1 MLPRSVQ
8 DQIDTAKRL
17 QDQLNQPAEAGN
29 PAEQAAPEAQ
39 PQGAA
44 PVDPAQSADPT
55 QPAQAETRDAAYWR
69 HRFDVIQGKYN
80 VEVPALRKEIADLK
94 QQLAQQ
100 LDAAPSTP
108 QGSAVQRAQEAMA
121 ELTQAE
127 IDEFGPDLVNLI
139 KRVAGSAAA
148 AQAFQA
154 DQGDLQTLKSEL
166 SQIREEQQQ
175 DAQARFWATL
185 EDQVPDFRA
194 INANPAFLAWL
205 AEVDPMSG
213 ASRQQLLASAQH
225 ALDPYRVAA
234 IFRSFA
240 GAAPKKQ
247 TIPDELVQ
255 PRQARAAPAEP
266 SAAKVWTRAEISQF
280 FRNKASLPA
289 DKAAALEADIFA
301 AQAQGRIR

>member
-8 DQIDTAKRL
+8 DQIDTAQRL

-29 PAEQAAPEAQ
+29 PAEQAVPAAK
-39 PQGAA
+39 PQDAA

-55 QPAQAETRDAAYWR
+55 PPAQAETRDAAYWR

-94 QQLAQQ
+94 QQIAATSSAQ
-100 LDAAPSTP
+100 
-108 QGSAVQRAQEAMA
+108 QGSAVQRAQDAVA

-148 AQAFQA
+148 AQTSQS
-154 DQGDLQTLKSEL
+154 DQGDLQTIKSEL
-166 SQIREEQQQ
+166 SQLREEQQQ

-185 EDQVPDFRA
+185 EEQVPDFRA

-213 ASRQQLLASAQH
+213 AARQQLLANAQH
-225 ALDPYRVAA
+225 ALDPYRVAT

-240 GAAPKKQ
+240 GAAPKKP

-255 PRQARAAPAEP
+255 PRQSRAAPAEP
-266 SAAKVWTRAEISQF
+266 SAAKTWTRAEITQF
-280 FRNKASLPA
+280 YRDKASMPA

>member
-8 DQIDTAKRL
+8 DQIDTAQRL
-17 QDQLNQPAEAGN
+17 QGQLNQQAEAGN

-55 QPAQAETRDAAYWR
+55 PPAQAETRDAAYWR

-80 VEVPALRKEIADLK
+80 VEVPALRKEVADLK
-94 QQLAQQ
+94 QQLA
-100 LDAAPSTP
+100 AAPNAQ

-148 AQAFQA
+148 AQASQA
-154 DQGDLQTLKSEL
+154 GQGDLQTIKSEL
-166 SQIREEQQQ
+166 SQLREEQQQ

-185 EDQVPDFRA
+185 EELVPDFRA

-205 AEVDPMSG
+205 SEIDPMSG
-213 ASRQQLLASAQH
+213 AARQQLLANAQH
-225 ALDPYRVAA
+225 ALDPYRVAT
-234 IFRSFA
+234 IFRSFT
-240 GAAPKKQ
+240 GAAPKKP

-255 PRQARAAPAEP
+255 PRQSRAAPAEP
-266 SAAKVWTRAEISQF
+266 SAAKVWTRGEISQF
-280 FRNKASLPA
+280 YRDKASMPA